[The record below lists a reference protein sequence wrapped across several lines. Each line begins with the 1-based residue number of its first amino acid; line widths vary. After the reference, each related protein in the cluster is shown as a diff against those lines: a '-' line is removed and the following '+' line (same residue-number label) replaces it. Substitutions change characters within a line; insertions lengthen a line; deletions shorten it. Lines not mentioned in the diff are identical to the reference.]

1 MCKCYLFITILLLT
15 GCQTNQLQSFES
27 RELIL
32 VKVSDYQQLVPL
44 YKQQLSR
51 EDNNEIRIK
60 LADTYLKSGDPESA
74 LFTLQPL
81 TDTVNPTAEGKEY
94 VQALMVQAYAQYE
107 LGTLDVALNSALA
120 ANEIQVNAPEIEN
133 LLGMIYVSQH
143 SYIQARQ
150 FFNLARS
157 HFYDDIT
164 IQNNLAVLDIIEGK
178 YKQSIKRLLLL
189 QKSGVADQ
197 QVTAN
202 LLLAMAKSNNFN
214 YVKSVLTPK
223 YSDAVILD
231 MYQILRDLKPAMQQ
245 VTEGEYD
252 V

>member
-1 MCKCYLFITILLLT
+1 VLLLS

-27 RELIL
+27 KELIL

-81 TDTVNPTAEGKEY
+81 TNTVKSTAHGKEY
-94 VQALMVQAYAQYE
+94 VQSLLLQAYAQYE
-107 LGTLDVALNSALA
+107 LGALNTALSSALA
-120 ANEIQVNAPEIEN
+120 ANEIQVNDPEIEN

-143 SYIQARQ
+143 HYIQARQ

-178 YKQSIKRLLLL
+178 YEQSIQRLLLL
-189 QKSGVADQ
+189 QKSGVADP

-223 YSDAVILD
+223 YSDAEILE
-231 MYQILRDLKPAMQQ
+231 MYQILRDLTPAIQQ
-245 VTEGEYD
+245 VSD

>member
-1 MCKCYLFITILLLT
+1 MYKNYLLLVFLLLS
-15 GCQTNQLQSFES
+15 GCQSNQLQSFES
-27 RELIL
+27 QEIIL
-32 VKVSDYQQLVPL
+32 VKINDYKQLIPL

-51 EDNNEIRIK
+51 EDNNEIRLK
-60 LADTYLKSGDPESA
+60 LADTYLKSGDPEST

-81 TDTVNPTAEGKEY
+81 TAPVKPTAQGREH
-94 VQALMVQAYAQYE
+94 VQALMLQAYAQYE
-107 LGTLDVALNSALA
+107 LGTLDTALNSALA
-120 ANEIQVNAPEIEN
+120 ANEIQVNEPENEN

-143 SYIQARQ
+143 SYIQARH

-178 YKQSIKRLLLL
+178 YEQSIQRLLLL
-189 QKSGVADQ
+189 QKSSVADP

-202 LLLAMAKSNNFN
+202 LLLAMAKLNNFS
-214 YVKSVLTPK
+214 YVRSVLTPK
-223 YSDAVILD
+223 YSDAEILD

-245 VTEGEYD
+245 VND
-252 V
+252 A